1 MIELVALLVV
11 MAILWSIFGYFRGLN
26 RELIATAGIILAI
39 FALFQFDSLLRTTL
53 LGNVNSDQVFLI
65 QALIFTVIVFFSY
78 QTRTF
83 FGRDLDR
90 ARENRSASQSS
101 VLGAIMG
108 GINGYLIWGTLW
120 YFMDINEYPIA
131 PYVIAPAVGSSSDQA
146 RNLLPLVLLGGGPTG
161 NGDLL
166 AVLVI
171 IMFVLVL
178 ALI

>member
-11 MAILWSIFGYFRGLN
+11 MTILWSVFGYFRGLN

-53 LGNVNSDQVFLI
+53 LGNVNRDQVFLI
-65 QALIFTVIVFFSY
+65 QALIFIVIVFFAY

-83 FGRDLDR
+83 FGRDLER
-90 ARENRSASQSS
+90 ARENRSTSQSS

-108 GINGYLIWGTLW
+108 AINGYLIWGTLW
-120 YFMDINEYPIA
+120 YFMDINEYPLA
-131 PYVIAPAVGSSSDQA
+131 PYIISPALGSSSDQA
-146 RNLLPLVLLGGGPTG
+146 RNILPLVLLGGGPTG

>member
-1 MIELVALLVV
+1 MIELVALLFIMTV
-11 MAILWSIFGYFRGLN
+11 LWAVFGYFRGFN

-53 LGNVNSDQVFLI
+53 LGNVSTDQVFII
-65 QALIFTVIVFFSY
+65 QTLIFIVIVFFAY

-83 FGRDLDR
+83 FGRDVQR
-90 ARENRSASQSS
+90 MREGRDTSQSS

-108 GINGYLIWGTLW
+108 AINGYLIWGTIW
-120 YFMDINEYPIA
+120 YFMDINEYPLSPYIIA
-131 PYVIAPAVGSSSDQA
+131 PGVGTASDQA
-146 RNLLPLVLLGGGPTG
+146 TSILPLVLLGGGPTG

-171 IMFVLVL
+171 VMFIIVL